1 MSGGSKNTTTTV
13 NNNEPWSAA
22 QPALKTSLSAAQN
35 LYKKGTGAGV
45 YEGQRVADQSAQTQ
59 GGLAAL
65 TGVANN
71 NMGGAGLSGQYQ
83 DVINSGGYNPAQ
95 MDALGNTRNLANAQY
110 SISPELQNILNQS
123 NENAL
128 GSVNLANS
136 ASGRYGSGMGN
147 AAVADA
153 ISQNT
158 NNLIYADLN
167 NFRSRQD
174 AANQNLFSM
183 GQQGFGNLGTAY
195 TGMQA
200 PAQTLLNVGGQQD
213 ARAQQLINSQMDVFD
228 ERQNR
233 PWENLSRLNAIAS
246 GAGSLGGSSTNRAT
260 QPGQSGLATGLGY
273 AASGLGLLGG
283 FF

>member
-1 MSGGSKNTTTTV
+1 MGGGKSKEVSSSTS
-13 NNNEPWSAA
+13 EPWSKA
-22 QPALKTSLSAAQN
+22 QPYLTSNLSAASKVKPTQ
-35 LYKKGTGAGV
+35 V
-45 YEGQRVADQSAQTQ
+45 YGGQRVADQSTQTK

-65 TGVANN
+65 TGAANA

-83 DVINSGGYNPAQ
+83 DVINSGGYNAQQ
-95 MDALGNTRNLANAQY
+95 MDAVNNTQNLANQQW
-110 SISPELQNILNQS
+110 SISPELQLILDQS

-153 ISQNT
+153 IGQNT
-158 NNLIYADLN
+158 NNLIYSDLN

-174 AANQNLFSM
+174 AANQNLFGM

-200 PAQTLLNVGGQQD
+200 PGQTLLGVGQQQD
-213 ARAQQLINSQMDVFD
+213 AYNQSRINANIDKFD
-228 ERQNR
+228 EQQNAAR
-233 PWENLSRLNAIAS
+233 NDIAWKQGIFS
-246 GAGSLGGSSTNRAT
+246 GAGSLGGTQTNKA
-260 QPGQSGLATGLGY
+260 PGQSNLMTGLGY
-273 AASGLGLLGG
+273 GLTGAGLLGG